1 MRKKIMGVFYTLASV
16 LILIHIGTRLNI
28 MNSLQS
34 STKPLYIISQTS
46 EPTAAEQQPIDYSKW
61 GHKYDDKQQ

>member
-28 MNSLQS
+28 TNKLQS
-34 STKPLYIISQTS
+34 SAEPLYVISPELKPDS
-46 EPTAAEQQPIDYSKW
+46 AEQQPIDYSKW
-61 GHKYDDKQQ
+61 GHKYSDE